1 MTKGAP
7 RSHPLPAT
15 SAPAALAAELPP
27 IGSVDLAD
35 AAANRPVPAAN
46 RQAAEWPSPGRA
58 PLLAVL
64 GDEPADTIAGL
75 NQRNAPCRRR
85 AFARAARTV
94 QVPPA
99 NRAAEYRLHTA
110 QSVSLCDIGRYV
122 RISGTTGELSRRD
135 IRGALEG
142 NNVPNSLVD
151 FIYGVPGV
159 PPVRRGWAVHPP
171 FPPGARPFLI
181 FHWLA
186 QKIARTVGLP

>member
-75 NQRNAPCRRR
+75 NQRNAPCRRH
-85 AFARAARTV
+85 AFEFIFFLDLRFCYRQFFALRQTPR
-94 QVPPA
+94 QV
-99 NRAAEYRLHTA
+99 
-110 QSVSLCDIGRYV
+110 
-122 RISGTTGELSRRD
+122 LSM
-135 IRGALEG
+135 G
-142 NNVPNSLVD
+142 P
-151 FIYGVPGV
+151 
-159 PPVRRGWAVHPP
+159 
-171 FPPGARPFLI
+171 
-181 FHWLA
+181 
-186 QKIARTVGLP
+186 